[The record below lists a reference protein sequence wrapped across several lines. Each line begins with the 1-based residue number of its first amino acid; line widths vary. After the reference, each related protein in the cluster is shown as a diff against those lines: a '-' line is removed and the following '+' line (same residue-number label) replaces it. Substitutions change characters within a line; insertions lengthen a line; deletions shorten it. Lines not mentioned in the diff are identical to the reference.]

1 VLAVAKV
8 EVRSLQTVVLVR
20 NDPVRLAVGVLQ
32 VTQALTGRPGK
43 NMGAASLRLQPSQR
57 QSESERTPKK
67 GLLN

>member
-1 VLAVAKV
+1 MLAVAKV

-32 VTQALTGRPGK
+32 VTQALTGSHTATTAVALP
-43 NMGAASLRLQPSQR
+43 RLQPSQR
-57 QSESERTPKK
+57 ESQSETTPKK